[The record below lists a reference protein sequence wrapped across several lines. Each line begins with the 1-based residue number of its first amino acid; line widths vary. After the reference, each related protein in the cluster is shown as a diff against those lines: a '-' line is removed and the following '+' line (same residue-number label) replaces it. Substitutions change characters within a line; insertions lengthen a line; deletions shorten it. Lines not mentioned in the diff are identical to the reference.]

1 MAAPF
6 DVIVFGPTGVTGRE
20 VVRYLDQRATQV
32 GATWAVAGR
41 DRARI
46 DAVLDRLGAT
56 PDGVVLADV
65 TDKPSIEAMVERARV
80 VVNLVGPYTQ
90 YGEPVHAAC
99 ARAGVHQLD
108 LTGEIDWVR
117 LMIERYGST
126 AEASGA
132 TILPCAGFESL
143 PFDLAALLA
152 ASTAHQRGRGWS
164 VTDVDAAVTF
174 SAPGTMA
181 GVTDAVSGGTFAS
194 LVEILRSGRSGLPDP
209 HALDPTGSRRTR
221 GYDLRPR
228 RHSGSGAWLAPLF
241 PSPLIN
247 PPVLHRTA
255 GLLRGDGDGMFTA
268 DYRYREGT
276 GHRVHARTD
285 QPARHGACRLRG
297 DGIGSVGRDRR
308 QLLPRTFAR
317 RPRRRPIA
325 DRPSARHWP
334 TARHPRRLVV
344 PDRRAGHDGERR
356 DGRRPR
362 RGAWPSRLQ
371 VDRDARW
378 RSGCRCRRPCNAT
391 SRLRHA
397 RHRARRRQPRQVRPC
412 RRPIR
417 CRRAQLNLAQTSE
430 RARRRTHPRRRDG
443 AWRSGEDRS
452 WCCAGADPRVP
463 QGPSANTGRSRACRL
478 RHLDASGIDEFD
490 MHDLIHHDKRSAAEL
505 WNSAGERRPVG
516 NRPRRR

>member
-132 TILPCAGFESL
+132 AILPCAGFESL

-152 ASTAHQRGRGWS
+152 ASTAHRARWVVRDGRRRRRHVFRPGHDGRCHRCRVRGNVRVARRDPAQWPEWAARSACARPDRVETYPRLRPPTASTLRKRGVAGAAVPFTVDQPTGAAPNRWPATRRWRRGVRGRLPL
-164 VTDVDAAVTF
+164 
-174 SAPGTMA
+174 PG
-181 GVTDAVSGGTFAS
+181 G
-194 LVEILRSGRSGLPDP
+194 
-209 HALDPTGSRRTR
+209 H
-221 GYDLRPR
+221 
-228 RHSGSGAWLAPLF
+228 
-241 PSPLIN
+241 
-247 PPVLHRTA
+247 
-255 GLLRGDGDGMFTA
+255 
-268 DYRYREGT
+268 

-308 QLLPRTFAR
+308 PAAAAR
-317 RPRRRPIA
+317 
-325 DRPSARHWP
+325 
-334 TARHPRRLVV
+334 V
-344 PDRRAGHDGERR
+344 RAGLADALSRIGPAP
-356 DGRRPR
+356 GTGPRPDTLDDWSYQIDVR
-362 RGAWPSRLQ
+362 
-371 VDRDARW
+371 
-378 RSGCRCRRPCNAT
+378 AT
-391 SRLRHA
+391 TA
-397 RHRARRRQPRQVRPC
+397 
-412 RRPIR
+412 
-417 CRRAQLNLAQTSE
+417 
-430 RARRRTHPRRRDG
+430 
-443 AWRSGEDRS
+443 SGETADVHVEALGHPGYKSTATLVGEAALAVADLATPRAGYVTPATVLGVDNLDRFAH
-452 WCCAGADPRVP
+452 AGAR
-463 QGPSANTGRSRACRL
+463 
-478 RHLDASGIDEFD
+478 FD
-490 MHDLIHHDKRSAAEL
+490 VAE
-505 WNSAGERRPVG
+505 RT
-516 NRPRRR
+516 